1 MPVTVKSI
9 VVWRKEVDNEVGV
22 LARTLEP
29 LEKAGADL
37 QVLMAYRHP
46 GNEAKAAVELY
57 PISGRRLTESAT
69 EAGLAAS
76 SIPALLVEGDN
87 RRGMAHKISQAIAD
101 AGVNLTFLVAHVVGR
116 RYAATIGFE
125 TEADSK
131 KAATLIRRAAATRR
145 GK

>member
-9 VVWRKEVDNEVGV
+9 VLWRREVDNQAGL

-29 LEKAGADL
+29 LQQAGADL
-37 QVLMAYRHP
+37 QVLMAYRYP
-46 GNEAKAAVELY
+46 GNEAKAMVELY
-57 PISGRRLTESAT
+57 PVSGKKVTASAAQT
-69 EAGLAAS
+69 GLAAS

-87 RRGMAHKISQAIAD
+87 KPDLAHKIAQAVAD

-125 TEADSK
+125 TEADAK
-131 KAATLIRRAAATRR
+131 KAAGLIKKATAAQ
-145 GK
+145 KK